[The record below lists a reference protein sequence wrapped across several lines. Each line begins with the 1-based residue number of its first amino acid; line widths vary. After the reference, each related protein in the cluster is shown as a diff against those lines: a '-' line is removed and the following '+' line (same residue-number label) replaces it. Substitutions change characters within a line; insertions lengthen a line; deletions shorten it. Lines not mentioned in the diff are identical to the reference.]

1 MEARGAEWPA
11 LLHPIRGAESG
22 GIVRFRFP
30 HPLVLLVAIV
40 GVAAMSSRVL
50 PAGEYVRRQ
59 DEVTQREVVVP
70 GTFHRVEQRPVG
82 AFAAAVAIPRGMVD
96 AASVIFFVFLV
107 GGAFAVVEQTGALE
121 RAVNWLVHRLENR
134 PAIAIPISCL
144 AFGTGGALMHMA
156 EELIAFVPVLLLL
169 VRRLG
174 FNPLTAV
181 AMSMGASAV
190 AAAFS
195 PVDPFMVIIAQKVAG
210 LPVQSAAGF
219 RTLFMLAALALWTV
233 LLMWYATRT
242 RTEPEA
248 AAVEAPTRLEA
259 RHVLVL
265 GLVLVAFALLV
276 IGMKFWDWYF
286 DELSALFFVMGI
298 AAGLVGGLKLTG
310 TAEALIAGFRSMAF
324 AALLIGFARAIYIVL
339 DQGRIIDSIVHGL
352 FLPIAQLPVA
362 LSALGMFGAQT
373 LIHFPVPSTSG
384 QAVLTLP
391 VLVPLSDLIGLSR
404 QVTVLAYQYG
414 AGLCELL
421 TPTNGALV
429 AMLAATGTSFGVW
442 LRFVL
447 PRLLALAGLGMGAI
461 LIAIAIGLQ

>member
-1 MEARGAEWPA
+1 MVSPLKRGSKNW
-11 LLHPIRGAESG
+11 RR
-22 GIVRFRFP
+22 IVRRFP
-30 HPLVLLVAIV
+30 HPLVLLVGFI
-40 GVAAMSSRVL
+40 GLAALGSWVL
-50 PAGEYVRRQ
+50 PAGQYARRQ
-59 DEVTQREVVVP
+59 DEATQREVVVA
-70 GTFHRVEQRPVG
+70 GSFKRVEQQPVG
-82 AFAAAVAIPRGMVD
+82 AFEAVVAIPRGLVD
-96 AASVIFFVFLV
+96 AGSVVFFVFLV

-121 RAVNWLVHRLENR
+121 RAVNWLVQRLEHR
-134 PAIAIPISCL
+134 PAVAIPISCL
-144 AFGTGGALMHMA
+144 AFGTGGALMQMA

-195 PVDPFMVIIAQKVAG
+195 PVNPFMVIIAQRVSG
-210 LPVQSAAGF
+210 LPIQSAAGF
-219 RTLFMLAALALWTV
+219 RTVFMLIALALWTV
-233 LLMWYATRT
+233 LLMWYAKRT
-242 RTEPEA
+242 RTEPERA
-248 AAVEAPTRLEA
+248 AADAPTHLEA
-259 RHVLVL
+259 RHVVVLLLVL
-265 GLVLVAFALLV
+265 TAFALLV

-286 DELSALFFVMGI
+286 DELSALFFVMGVS
-298 AAGLVGGLKLTG
+298 AGLVGGLKVTG
-310 TAEALIAGFRSMAF
+310 TAEALIAGFRSMTF

-339 DQGRIIDSIVHGL
+339 DQGRIIDTIVHGL

-362 LSALGMFGAQT
+362 LSALGMMGAQT

-391 VLVPLSDLIGLSR
+391 VLIPLSDLIGLSR

-442 LRFVL
+442 LRFFL
-447 PRLLALAGLGMGAI
+447 PRFLVLAGLGVLAI
-461 LIAIAIGLQ
+461 LIAIATGLQ